1 MPGCDRSLYYLH
13 YYNYAKQYTY
23 HNAYYCR
30 CGGGGARDAWR
41 GSWHSWHL
49 WRWTMRCGD
58 VQRSG
63 HIVTRVTRVM
73 DGHVPGPGRY
83 YIVHSQ
89 GWSEIYLHQPKNNDL
104 GIHGDDDSSLLNG
117 TMTVSIMKK
126 KIPWR
131 GREFS
136 VWATSV
142 LWRYCFENVITLSQL
157 STLLSD
163 CLTSGHWTFLL
174 LKWPWHSYVYV
185 FWRQLYFSL
194 YSDPGI
200 CDLQL
205 LVTQCSACSTAAANI
220 TTRVV
225 FQTPGLFILR
235 TIFTRINIFGNILQ
249 GN

>member
-1 MPGCDRSLYYLH
+1 
-13 YYNYAKQYTY
+13 
-23 HNAYYCR
+23 
-30 CGGGGARDAWR
+30 
-41 GSWHSWHL
+41 
-49 WRWTMRCGD
+49 
-58 VQRSG
+58 
-63 HIVTRVTRVM
+63 
-73 DGHVPGPGRY
+73 
-83 YIVHSQ
+83 
-89 GWSEIYLHQPKNNDL
+89 
-104 GIHGDDDSSLLNG
+104 
-117 TMTVSIMKK
+117 MKK

-220 TTRVV
+220 TSGIPNTRT
-225 FQTPGLFILR
+225 FH
-235 TIFTRINIFGNILQ
+235 FTHNIHEDKYIRQHFARKLNMQFPAIVAISRICNK
-249 GN
+249 